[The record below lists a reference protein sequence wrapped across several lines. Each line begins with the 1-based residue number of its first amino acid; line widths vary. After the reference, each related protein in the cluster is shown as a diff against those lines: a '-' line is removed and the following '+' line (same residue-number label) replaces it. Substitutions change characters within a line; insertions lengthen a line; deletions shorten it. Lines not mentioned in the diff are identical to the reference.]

1 MNNLNRRKFFRSGLL
16 VAAAGLTG
24 AWRAKAAA
32 NEFDTLVQSGAI
44 SKESLQFIRE
54 EEKLARDVYI
64 GLYRRWGTRVFDNIS
79 RSEQTHTDK
88 IKYLLNKY
96 KLEDPAA
103 NTGIGVFKNPTIQK
117 LYNDLMVRGSKSQ
130 QEALYVGAYI
140 EELDIGDLRHE
151 IADSSSKD
159 VIQVYTNLMEGSYNH
174 LRAFVSQ
181 IERRGAPY
189 KAQLLTQEDLNNI
202 LGR

>member
-1 MNNLNRRKFFRSGLL
+1 MNLNRRKFFRSGLL

-32 NEFDTLVQSGAI
+32 SEFDVLVQSGAI

-64 GLYRRWGTRVFDNIS
+64 GLYRKWGTRVFDNIS

-96 KLEDPAA
+96 KHEDPAA
-103 NTGIGVFKNPTIQK
+103 NTAIGVFKNPDIQK
-117 LYNDLMVRGSKSQ
+117 LYNDLMLRGSKSQ

-151 IADSSSKD
+151 IAESSSKD
-159 VIQVYTNLMEGSYNH
+159 VIQVYTNLMEGSFNH

-181 IERRGAPY
+181 IERRGVSY
-189 KAQLLTQEDLNNI
+189 KAQLLTQEDVDNI

>member
-1 MNNLNRRKFFRSGLL
+1 MNLNRRQFFSKGFALSLFGL
-16 VAAAGLTG
+16 AGLSRSQAG
-24 AWRAKAAA
+24 A
-32 NEFDTLVQSGAI
+32 NEFEVLVQSGAI

-64 GLYRRWGTRVFDNIS
+64 GLYKKWRTRVFDNIS

-88 IKYLLNKY
+88 VKYLLNKY
-96 KLEDPAA
+96 QLEDPAA
-103 NTGIGVFKNPTIQK
+103 ITGIGVFKNPDIQK
-117 LYNDLMVRGSKSQ
+117 LYNDLMARGSKSAL
-130 QEALYVGAYI
+130 EALYVGAYI

-151 IADSSSKD
+151 IADSTSAD

-174 LRAFVSQ
+174 LNAFVSQ
-181 IERRGAPY
+181 IERKGIRY
-189 KAQLLTQEDLNNI
+189 KAQILPQSEVDAI